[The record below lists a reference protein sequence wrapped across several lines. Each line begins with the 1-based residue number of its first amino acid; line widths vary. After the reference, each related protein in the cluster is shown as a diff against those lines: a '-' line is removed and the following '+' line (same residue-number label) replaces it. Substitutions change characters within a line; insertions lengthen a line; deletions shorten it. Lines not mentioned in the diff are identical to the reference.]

1 MRDYI
6 RQRKPTY
13 DELYLQACQ
22 QMIDWNAA
30 IDGRPNDRHWFYVQ
44 LKKNI
49 KHYGSLSGVEMVSE

>member
-22 QMIDWNAA
+22 QMIDWSAA
-30 IDGRPNDRHWFYVQ
+30 MNSRPNYSHWFYVQ
-44 LKKNI
+44 LKDNI
-49 KHYGSLSGVEMVSE
+49 NHYGKLAKVVER